1 MQKNRLQ
8 KGIWFGKVICGLCMA
23 FAVMILCPFVAERA
37 SASTIAELQEQI
49 KAHQKELDAAN
60 KKTSD
65 LQDKQSLIEEM
76 IDDLNSEIINTMAM
90 IGVKEDEIA
99 DMETEISNK
108 ELEIISKQAD
118 IDEMEE
124 AYYEAKAQEEKQR
137 EDMQIRA
144 RRIYETGNTSFLHM
158 LLEGTGL
165 GKLLN
170 RMDYVEQLYTYDKD
184 KLLDYEAAKTL
195 TLEIWNQ
202 LEEEKKELQAQ
213 KAEFEVAKG
222 ELETAKQELSDQKAE
237 LDKALAVYQKENA
250 DYETQ
255 IKKAKQE
262 ASVTKTL
269 IQQEQRELKKM
280 QDAEKKKLAA
290 QNVTIVDNDYT
301 AIVDAASGSD
311 LGKKIAKYGLQF
323 VGNPYK
329 LGGNSLTSGI
339 DCSGFTQQIYKT
351 FGYLIS
357 RTSGDQ
363 RKDGVGVDYANAQP
377 GDIICYSG
385 HVALYIGGGKI
396 VHASNKKDG
405 IKVSNA
411 TYRTILAV
419 RRIIQ

>member
-1 MQKNRLQ
+1 
-8 KGIWFGKVICGLCMA
+8 
-23 FAVMILCPFVAERA
+23 
-37 SASTIAELQEQI
+37 
-49 KAHQKELDAAN
+49 
-60 KKTSD
+60 
-65 LQDKQSLIEEM
+65 
-76 IDDLNSEIINTMAM
+76 
-90 IGVKEDEIA
+90 
-99 DMETEISNK
+99 
-108 ELEIISKQAD
+108 
-118 IDEMEE
+118 
-124 AYYEAKAQEEKQR
+124 
-137 EDMQIRA
+137 
-144 RRIYETGNTSFLHM
+144 
-158 LLEGTGL
+158 
-165 GKLLN
+165 
-170 RMDYVEQLYTYDKD
+170 
-184 KLLDYEAAKTL
+184 
-195 TLEIWNQ
+195 
-202 LEEEKKELQAQ
+202 
-213 KAEFEVAKG
+213 
-222 ELETAKQELSDQKAE
+222 
-237 LDKALAVYQKENA
+237 
-250 DYETQ
+250 
-255 IKKAKQE
+255 
-262 ASVTKTL
+262 
-269 IQQEQRELKKM
+269 M

-351 FGYLIS
+351 FGYSIS